1 MTVTVMDDRIRVSDA
16 DRDRVAA
23 RLREHYAAGR
33 LSFEE
38 MEERVSAALSAKT
51 AGDLRRVLADLPE
64 PAPVLHRAWDQAPGW
79 PGGPAGPGGRAGP
92 SWHAAL
98 PARPAAAAART
109 GRTGHRGGAAGRRL
123 GVLRPR
129 QPGHAAVPDGLPHR
143 DLHGAADPPPG
154 PPRPAVGLWL
164 PVVPVSVAT
173 VRLTGREHRDRLSLA
188 SADPPAATL
197 RAAARPRSRP

>member
-1 MTVTVMDDRIRVSDA
+1 MDDRIRVSDA

-79 PGGPAGPGGRAGP
+79 PGGPAGPGVPGGP
-92 SWHAAL
+92 GLPGMLRYRRGPRLLPLALAAL
-98 PARPAAAAART
+98 VIAVVLP
-109 GRTGHRGGAAGRRL
+109 GAGWAFFAL
-123 GVLRPR
+123 ANLVMLLFLT
-129 QPGHAAVPDGLPHR
+129 AC
-143 DLHGAADPPPG
+143 
-154 PPRPAVGLWL
+154 
-164 PVVPVSVAT
+164 
-173 VRLTGREHRDRLSLA
+173 LTGIFMA
-188 SADPPAATL
+188 L
-197 RAAARPRSRP
+197 RIRRRVRRALRSGYGYQWYQYQWRP